1 MNFKNYLFSAA
12 AFILFIPA
20 VLWGQS
26 GAHDFVIEPPTASGQ
41 YMNTSISGD
50 TLANGQRVDPLR
62 EYVLRR
68 GGMYLVNAFI
78 RNTGYKL
85 VIKAEPGTGPKPI
98 VYLFPNP
105 TTQLPPGQF
114 ISMGGDLKLKNLA
127 VSGYFEPGDTAYLGG
142 LQGALINTNAIGLN
156 LDIDSCIL
164 SNTNGNH
171 VRTDNAPKRV
181 SITNTIFANMGYL
194 GRSNLGAGKAIDVRG
209 GSVDSLLV
217 VNNTFVNA
225 QDRIIRHYGSTA
237 PIKYLLFDHNTIVNS
252 MSYHGVLSLGK
263 VGYKSVITNNLFVD
277 AFALGNDTDYVRQA
291 EFTDS
296 GEKDPYGGARMNWI
310 ISSPNDTTV
319 WTIKNNYYSVSAS
332 GQAFYDANKTAGVTG
347 EGSPLTWHISRKV
360 GADSANAF
368 KKLATP
374 VTLTNVPKLMTAMMN
389 WYRLPAASGGAG
401 KTKNTGNFKI
411 IYDYDRHLI
420 GYYHDTMKCN
430 YSTSLPIYTAAETFP
445 VGDLNWF
452 PDRKAAWLNTTD
464 VEENESMP
472 VSFNLKQN
480 YPNPFNPSTS
490 IAYSVVKES
499 KVKLEVF
506 DVLGR
511 KVATLVNGNQIAG
524 SYKVNF
530 DASKLSSGV
539 YIYTLTSQ
547 DQSLS
552 KKMMLIK

>member
-1 MNFKNYLFSAA
+1 MNFKKYFFSAA
-12 AFILFIPA
+12 AFLLFVPA
-20 VLWGQS
+20 IAFSQGS
-26 GAHDFVIEPPTASGQ
+26 HDYIIEPPTGSGQ
-41 YMNTSISGD
+41 YLNDNIAGD
-50 TLANGQRVDPLR
+50 TLANGQRNDALR

-68 GGMYLVNAFI
+68 GKMYLANAFI

-114 ISMGGDLKLKNLA
+114 VSMNSDLKLKNLA
-127 VSGYFEPGDTAYLGG
+127 ISGYFEPGDTAYLGG
-142 LQGALINTNAIGLN
+142 LQGALINTNAIN
-156 LDIDSCIL
+156 LTLEIDSCIL

-171 VRTDNAPKRV
+171 IRTDNAPKLV
-181 SITNTIFANMGYL
+181 SITNCVFANMGYL

-209 GSVDSLLV
+209 GSVDSLVV

-237 PIKYLLFDHNTIVNS
+237 PIKYLVFDHNTIVNS
-252 MSYHGVLSLGK
+252 MSYHGTLSLGK
-263 VGYKSVITNNLFVD
+263 VGYKSTITNNLFID
-277 AFALGNDTDYVRQA
+277 AFALGNDTDYVRQG

-296 GEKDPYGGARMNWI
+296 GEKDQYGGARMTWVM
-310 ISSPNDTTV
+310 SSPNDTTV
-319 WTIKNNYYSVSAS
+319 WSVKNNYYAVSAA

-347 EGSPLTWHISRKV
+347 EGSPLTWHINKKI

-368 KKLATP
+368 KKIS
-374 VTLTNVPKLMTAMMN
+374 VSLTAAPRLMTEMMN

-411 IYDYDRHLI
+411 TYDFDRRLI
-420 GYYHDTMKCN
+420 GYFSDTLKGS
-430 YSTSLPIYTAAETFP
+430 YPTSNAIYTAALGGFP

-452 PDRKAAWLNTTD
+452 PDKKAAWIKAND
-464 VEENESMP
+464 VEENETMP
-472 VSFNLKQN
+472 STFNLRQN
-480 YPNPFNPSTS
+480 YPNPFNPVTT
-490 IAYSVVKES
+490 IAYSVVKDS
-499 KVKLEVF
+499 KIKLEVF

-511 KVATLVNGNQIAG
+511 KVATLVNASQPAG

-539 YIYTLTSQ
+539 YIYTISSQ
-547 DQSLS
+547 SQILS
-552 KKMMLIK
+552 KKMILLK

>member
-12 AFILFIPA
+12 AFMLFIPA
-20 VLWGQS
+20 VLFGQG
-26 GAHDFVIEPPTASGQ
+26 GAHDFIIEPPTASGQ
-41 YMNTSISGD
+41 YLNANISGD
-50 TLANGQRVDPLR
+50 TTATGARVDPLR

-85 VIKAEPGTGPKPI
+85 VLKAENGTGPKPI
-98 VYLFPNP
+98 IYLFPS
-105 TTQLPPGQF
+105 TATQLPPGQF
-114 ISMGGDLKLKNLA
+114 VSMGGDLKLKNLSI
-127 VSGYFEPGDTAYLGG
+127 SGYFEPGDTAYLGG

-156 LDIDSCIL
+156 LEIDSCIL

-181 SITNTIFANMGYL
+181 ILTNNIFSNMGYL

-209 GSVDSLLV
+209 GSVDSLVV

-237 PIKYLLFDHNTIVNS
+237 PIKYLVFDHNTIVNS

-263 VGYKSVITNNLFVD
+263 VGYKSTITNNLLVD

-296 GEKDPYGGARMNWI
+296 GEKDPYGGARMTWV

-319 WTIKNNYYSVSAS
+319 WNIKNNYYSVSAA

-347 EGSPLTWHISRKV
+347 EGSPLTWHISKKI
-360 GADSANAF
+360 GADSAKAF
-368 KKLATP
+368 QKLATP
-374 VTLTNVPKLMTAMMN
+374 VALTKIPKLMTEMMN
-389 WYRLPAASGGAG
+389 WYRLPAAQGGAG

-411 IYDYDRHLI
+411 NFDYDRRLI
-420 GYYHDTMKCN
+420 GFFQDTMKCT
-430 YSTSLPIYTAAETFP
+430 YATTLPIYTAAETFP

-452 PDRKAAWLNTTD
+452 PDRKAAWSKTTD
-464 VEENESMP
+464 VEETETLP
-472 VSFNLKQN
+472 VSFNLQQN
-480 YPNPFNPSTS
+480 YPNPFNPSTA
-490 IAYSVVKES
+490 IVYSVVKDS

-511 KVATLVNGNQIAG
+511 KVATLVNQNQPAG
-524 SYKVNF
+524 SYKVDFN
-530 DASKLSSGV
+530 ASKLSSGV

-547 DQSLS
+547 SQSIS
-552 KKMMLIK
+552 KKMLLMK